1 MSLICYNKDSSY
13 RKEKIMPRPQK
24 VKTVCCASEF
34 YYGHPKKHKE
44 TIQITV
50 EQFETIRLIDYENLN
65 QDEASKLM
73 NVART
78 TVQALYDQARTLIAT
93 ALIESKGIQVGG
105 GHYELCDEDAHKNRK
120 GCMKGYGNRHED
132 GEDHGHGDGHCHEN
146 GEGHGHGQGKGHCH
160 DHNEENKQDSI

>member
-1 MSLICYNKDSSY
+1 
-13 RKEKIMPRPQK
+13 MPRPQK

-105 GHYELCDEDAHKNRK
+105 GHYELCDESSHKNKK
-120 GCMKGYGNRHED
+120 GCMKNYSHEHID
-132 GEDHGHGDGHCHEN
+132 GEGHGHGHGDGH
-146 GEGHGHGQGKGHCH
+146 GKGHGNGQGKGNCH
-160 DHNEENKQDSI
+160 DHDHEEENKQKSI

>member
-1 MSLICYNKDSSY
+1 
-13 RKEKIMPRPQK
+13 MPRPQK
-24 VKTVCCASEF
+24 LKTVCCATEF

-44 TIQITV
+44 TIQITM

-105 GHYELCDEDAHKNRK
+105 GHYELCDEDAHKDRK
-120 GCMKGYGNRHED
+120 GCMKGYGQ
-132 GEDHGHGDGHCHEN
+132 GEGHGHGDGHCHED
-146 GEGHGHGQGKGHCH
+146 GEGHEHGHGHKDGHGHGDGHGHKDGHGKGHCH
-160 DHNEENKQDSI
+160 DHEHEEEKESDKA

>member
-1 MSLICYNKDSSY
+1 
-13 RKEKIMPRPQK
+13 MPRPQK
-24 VKTVCCASEF
+24 LKTVCCASEF

-44 TIQITV
+44 TVQITL

-105 GHYELCDEDAHKNRK
+105 GHYELCDEDKHKDKR
-120 GCMKGYGNRHED
+120 GCMKGYGHQHEHKEGEGHGHGKGHGD
-132 GEDHGHGDGHCHEN
+132 GKGHGKGHGDGHGDGHCH
-146 GEGHGHGQGKGHCH
+146 
-160 DHNEENKQDSI
+160 DHEEDTENKSI